1 LPKITVDLNFPLLSC
16 VIGILN
22 LNKKAAPFIV
32 QLFFMFF
39 KNILVPTNKTRGYD
53 KAATP

>member
-1 LPKITVDLNFPLLSC
+1 LVAGVDLNFLLLSW

-39 KNILVPTNKTRGYD
+39 KNILFPTNKIRGYD
-53 KAATP
+53 MAVTP

>member
-1 LPKITVDLNFPLLSC
+1 LVAGVDLNFLLFPC

-32 QLFFMFF
+32 QLLFMFF
-39 KNILVPTNKTRGYD
+39 KNILVPTNKTRGCD
-53 KAATP
+53 MAATP